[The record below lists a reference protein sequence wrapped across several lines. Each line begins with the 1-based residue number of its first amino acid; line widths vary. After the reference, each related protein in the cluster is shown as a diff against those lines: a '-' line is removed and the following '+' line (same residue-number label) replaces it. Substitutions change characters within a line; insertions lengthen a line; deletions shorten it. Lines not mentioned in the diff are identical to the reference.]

1 MSSLRIACVSGPDS
15 GHMNPIMLIAEALAA
30 RGHTI
35 QLITFAF
42 GEAKY
47 AKKTAAFGG
56 EFVGLPCPLS
66 EKEILDK
73 AVADGTVPFP
83 LQRDYMI
90 DNLRTALQRFQP
102 DVIVSDFVTLAPMEV
117 SEELG
122 VPLVLNVPG
131 PLAMA
136 KTIVGVPDFTS
147 GFSMLGLTTFYTP
160 FSGPALAET
169 LHLAGLHKVSRVLR
183 KHVMRSLVAVN
194 SFFGL
199 EPADLLP
206 PNVQVTGPLDR
217 PPKAAQLAQTHPEL
231 HAFLERA
238 TQVVYITTG
247 SMVILPDWIVAVL
260 FHALKATGCSVVWS
274 LKEERQ
280 QFVPDRSDPA
290 FFISSWLPQPALL
303 QHEKIA
309 AVITHCGWGG
319 TLECLSGGK
328 PVLPLPFFGDQ
339 ADNAQILVN
348 AGVGELVGPLPAFGF
363 DVTGASAYK
372 PGSLTAE
379 SIAAA
384 VLRMLGNPR
393 YRQNAQRLKT
403 LGEEPGGAAALAIR
417 IELAARNG
425 VRHLHN
431 EAAARKIVGGKP
443 TIFYAVPALI
453 VLAVGAI
460 AAAVARG
467 R

>member
-1 MSSLRIACVSGPDS
+1 MSSLRIACVANPDS
-15 GHMNPIMLIAEALAA
+15 GHMNPIMLIAEALAS

-47 AKKTAAFGG
+47 AKKTAAYGG
-56 EFVGLPCPLS
+56 EFVGLSCPLS
-66 EKEILDK
+66 EKEILDR
-73 AVADGTVPFP
+73 AVADATVPFC
-83 LQRDYMI
+83 LQRDLMI
-90 DNLRTALQRFQP
+90 DNLRPAMQRFRP
-102 DVIVSDFVTLAPMEV
+102 DIVVADFMTFAAMEL

-131 PLAMA
+131 PMSLA
-136 KTIVGVPDFTS
+136 KTVVGVPDFTS
-147 GFSMLGLTTFYTP
+147 PFSILGLTTFRTP

-169 LHLAGLHKVSRVLR
+169 LHLGGLHKVSPIIR
-183 KHVMRSLVAVN
+183 KHVPRSLVAIN

-206 PNVQVTGPLDR
+206 PNVHVTGPLDP

-231 HAFLERA
+231 HDFLERA
-238 TQVVYITTG
+238 TQVVYITMG
-247 SMVILPDWIVAVL
+247 SIVVLPDWIIVVL
-260 FHALKATGCSVVWS
+260 FNALKSVGCSVVWS

-280 QFVPDRSDPA
+280 RHVPNPSDPA

-303 QHEKIA
+303 QHDKIA

-319 TLECLSGGK
+319 TLECISGGK

-339 ADNAQILVN
+339 PDNAQLLVD
-348 AGVGELVGPLPAFGF
+348 AGVGELLGPLPGF
-363 DVTGASAYK
+363 NTDITGAMSYK
-372 PGSLTAE
+372 VGSLTAE
-379 SIAAA
+379 SVAAA
-384 VLRMLGNPR
+384 VDRMLRNPL

-403 LGEEPGGAAALAIR
+403 LGEEPGGAAALAVR
-417 IELAARNG
+417 IEHAARNG

-431 EAAARKIVGGKP
+431 EEAARKIVGSKP
-443 TIFYAVPALI
+443 TVFYAVPTLL
-453 VLAVGAI
+453 VLAAGAI
-460 AAAVARG
+460 AAYVTRK
-467 R
+467 